1 MAFYPHE
8 GVRYGSP
15 SDGKAPTVIDLT
27 DLLPPAAI
35 RLDAHVND
43 WREALQ
49 AVGHLLVST
58 DTATPRYTQAMIDN
72 LEKNGPYIVVAPG
85 FALAHA
91 RPDSSVLRTGMS
103 WMRLDEPVAFGHETN
118 DPVTLVAGLAATDA
132 SAHQNVLAALASAL
146 ADPNRRNALDTA
158 TTPQEVVS
166 ILSNEAGHRSAEAS
180 TSQNLLLT
188 VCGNGLGTSLFLKNT
203 TEQVLDAWA
212 WTPYLSVEETD
223 TISARGRC
231 SEADAI
237 LTSGAI
243 AQTLG
248 ELSIPVEVI
257 DDFTSVSQVDA
268 ALRRIYDV

>member
-1 MAFYPHE
+1 
-8 GVRYGSP
+8 
-15 SDGKAPTVIDLT
+15 
-27 DLLPPAAI
+27 
-35 RLDAHVND
+35 
-43 WREALQ
+43 
-49 AVGHLLVST
+49 
-58 DTATPRYTQAMIDN
+58 
-72 LEKNGPYIVVAPG
+72 
-85 FALAHA
+85 
-91 RPDSSVLRTGMS
+91 MS
-103 WMRLDEPVAFGHETN
+103 WIRLDEPVAFGHETN
-118 DPVTLVAGLAATDA
+118 DLTLVAGLAATDA

-146 ADPNRRNALDTA
+146 ADPHRRNALDTA

-212 WTPYLSVEETD
+212 WTPYLSVEATD